1 MWERECWNRDGSVA
15 LDTRCGNKKNL
26 REILALKDEMSPSG
40 QLRGMMEKRL
50 REGLVLIVTILLRV
64 APRMGWNE
72 VEKAE
77 KKLDDEG
84 TTTNKA
90 TYFS

>member
-1 MWERECWNRDGSVA
+1 MWERECCNRDGSVA

-40 QLRGMMEKRL
+40 QLRGMREKRL
-50 REGLVLIVTILLRV
+50 REGLVLIVTILRV

-77 KKLDDEG
+77 KKLEDEG
-84 TTTNKA
+84 TTRGEA

>member
-15 LDTRCGNKKNL
+15 LDTRCGKEKNL
-26 REILALKDEMSPSG
+26 REILALKDEMSPGG
-40 QLRGMMEKRL
+40 QLRGMREKRL
-50 REGLVLIVTILLRV
+50 REGLVLIVTIQRV

-77 KKLDDEG
+77 KKLEEG
-84 TTTNKA
+84 TTRGEA